1 MLTKMEDE
9 DALRLPLLSIYL
21 LEKITYLTPFDRKTK
36 KEERE
41 ETWRMED
48 ERDGRRN
55 KKWEEE
61 EPTVEKR
68 DQN

>member
-9 DALRLPLLSIYL
+9 DALRLPLLYL
-21 LEKITYLTPFDRKTK
+21 LTRKNYLDYSIWQENK

-48 ERDGRRN
+48 ERDGRWN